1 MLSAQTSLTFFG
13 VSVLLALAPGP
24 DNLFVLMQSAL
35 YGRKTGLLIVLG
47 LCTGLLVHTTAVAL
61 GLAALLAASEAAFA
75 VVRIAGAAYLLTL
88 AWQAFRARPAG
99 LFPDAAAADG
109 KRMYVRGIVM
119 NVSNPKVAVF
129 FLAFLPQFVDPTRG
143 NAAWQ
148 VILLGGLFIA
158 ATLLTFGA
166 IAWFAAAVGT
176 VLRRSPRV
184 QRWMNGLAGCL
195 FVALAARLAVAE
207 R

>member
-13 VSVLLALAPGP
+13 VSALLALAPGP

-47 LCTGLLVHTTAVAL
+47 LCTGLLVHTGTVAL
-61 GLAALLAASEAAFA
+61 GLAALLAASETAFT
-75 VVRIAGAAYLLTL
+75 VVKIAGAVYLLTL
-88 AWQAFRARPAG
+88 AWQALRARPAP
-99 LFPDAAAADG
+99 LSPAAAPAG
-109 KRMYVRGIVM
+109 GARMYTRGIVM

-129 FLAFLPQFVDPTRG
+129 FLAFLPQFVAPDRG

-148 VILLGGLFIA
+148 VIWLGCLFIA

-166 IAWFAAAVGT
+166 IACFAAALGT

-195 FVALAARLAVAE
+195 FVALAVRLAIAG